1 MVPDALPTGIWVQCG
16 GEAGV
21 VRCGGEVGVVQ
32 CGNEVGVVKFG
43 NEVGVVKFGNEV
55 GVVECGNEVGVVE
68 CGNEVGVVECGNEVG
83 VAEVDAVWEEPRKSV
98 MLGTRLVGG
107 AVGGAFMPSCSN
119 RVFFKGPCGWCR
131 APCER
136 TSRGWC

>member
-1 MVPDALPTGIWVQCG
+1 MMGLVGERSVVLDALPTGVWVQYG

-32 CGNEVGVVKFG
+32 CGCEVGVVQ
-43 NEVGVVKFGNEV
+43 
-55 GVVECGNEVGVVE
+55 CGGEVGVVE

-83 VAEVDAVWEEPRKSV
+83 VAEVDAVWREPRKSV
-98 MLGTRLVGG
+98 MLGTRLAGG

-119 RVFFKGPCGWCR
+119 RVFFKGPCGW
-131 APCER
+131 
-136 TSRGWC
+136 